1 MAQIL
6 KYPLLIIIL
15 NIGLSS
21 CNRYIDQYR
30 TLKSWPIMQGEMNFY
45 SDSNV
50 LKFKSNMIFR
60 ADTERWPAK
69 PFYMQFP
76 KRLKSYDFDYG
87 SSFVFYFSNKQVIA
101 VWINLMN
108 QPNKPD
114 SVYVPTEDEVET
126 FRNAKLMVSDHK
138 YNIRYIPYMAKRKQ
152 LMMRQKDAMILLFN
166 IEPKNYE
173 TFLKRAQTF
182 KLLY

>member
-1 MAQIL
+1 MNQTL
-6 KYPLLIIIL
+6 KWVVLIFIL
-15 NIGLSS
+15 NMALSS

-30 TLKSWPIMQGEMNFY
+30 TLKSWPIMQGQMDFY
-45 SDSNV
+45 PDSNV
-50 LKFKSNMIFR
+50 LNFKSNMIFR
-60 ADTERWPAK
+60 ADTEQWPAK

-76 KRLKSYDFDYG
+76 KQLKWYDFDYG
-87 SSFVFYFSNKQVIA
+87 SSFVFYFPNKQVIA

-114 SVYVPTEDEVET
+114 SVYVPSEDEVET

-138 YNIRYIPYMAKRKQ
+138 YNIRAMPYMADRKQ

-166 IEPKNYE
+166 IEQKNYE
-173 TFLKRAQTF
+173 TFLKRVQTF
-182 KLLY
+182 KLL